1 MYVLGNVIALCST
14 GFLVGPKNQCKK
26 MFDETRRWSAVFY
39 LVMLI
44 TVFAVALAVRH
55 PPVSCSVV
63 IMLCPFMWASPRS
76 KLTVPVSCLGN
87 VLSCPYVSCPYAAGP
102 KCLPCTLPAPHSSPC
117 SCLVSPLLNR
127 LNVKLL
133 LMEIRHVQCLCVSG
147 YHFGFGEGTRC
158 PM

>member
-55 PPVSCSVV
+55 PPFHAQSSSC
-63 IMLCPFMWASPRS
+63 CAP
-76 KLTVPVSCLGN
+76 SCGQALG
-87 VLSCPYVSCPYAAGP
+87 L
-102 KCLPCTLPAPHSSPC
+102 
-117 SCLVSPLLNR
+117 R
-127 LNVKLL
+127 
-133 LMEIRHVQCLCVSG
+133 
-147 YHFGFGEGTRC
+147 
-158 PM
+158 